1 MARIPEDDVDIY
13 HRYGLRVKDTYTR
26 APVVEML
33 PMSYMIDMTA
43 TEHMQ
48 IMTKFYSE
56 KVYAIEIT
64 ETKLDKLTTDLK
76 HFQEYI
82 RDPIEYREMRDR
94 ELNARKRNPAVQ
106 KAWANYKMLLKLS
119 AEGRTL
125 DID

>member
-1 MARIPEDDVDIY
+1 MTRIPEDDVDIY

-26 APVVEML
+26 SPVVEL
-33 PMSYMIDMTA
+33 PRSYMIDMTA

-48 IMTKFYSE
+48 MTKFYSE
-56 KVYAIEIT
+56 KVYSIEIT
-64 ETKLDKLTTDLK
+64 ETKLDRLTADLK

-94 ELNARKRNPAVQ
+94 ELNARKRNSAVR
-106 KAWANYKMLLKLS
+106 KAWDNYKMLLRLA

-125 DID
+125 DLD

>member
-33 PMSYMIDMTA
+33 PLSYMIDMTT

-48 IMTKFYSE
+48 MTKFYSE

-64 ETKLDKLTTDLK
+64 ETYLDRLTNDLK
-76 HFQEYI
+76 HFHEYI
-82 RDPIEYREMRDR
+82 RDPSEYREMRDR
-94 ELNARKRNPAVQ
+94 ELNTRKRNPAVQ
-106 KAWANYKMLLKLS
+106 KAWDNYKILLKLA
-119 AEGRTL
+119 AEGRTPDL
-125 DID
+125 D

>member
-33 PMSYMIDMTA
+33 PLSYMIDMTA

-48 IMTKFYSE
+48 MTKFYSE

-64 ETKLDKLTTDLK
+64 ETKLDRLTTDLK

-82 RDPIEYREMRDR
+82 RDPIEYRDMRDR
-94 ELNARKRNPAVQ
+94 ELTARKRNPAVR
-106 KAWANYKMLLKLS
+106 KAWANYKMLLRLA

-125 DID
+125 DLD

>member
-33 PMSYMIDMTA
+33 PLSYMIDMTT

-48 IMTKFYSE
+48 MTKFYSE

-64 ETKLDKLTTDLK
+64 ETYLDRLTNDLK
-76 HFQEYI
+76 HFHEYI
-82 RDPIEYREMRDR
+82 RDPSEYREMRDR
-94 ELNARKRNPAVQ
+94 ELNTRKRNPAVQ
-106 KAWANYKMLLKLS
+106 KAWDNYKMLLKLA
-119 AEGRTL
+119 AEGRTPDL
-125 DID
+125 D

>member
-26 APVVEML
+26 APVVEL
-33 PMSYMIDMTA
+33 PRSYMIDMTA

-48 IMTKFYSE
+48 MTKFYSE
-56 KVYAIEIT
+56 RIYSIEIT
-64 ETKLDKLTTDLK
+64 ETYLDRLTNDLK
-76 HFQEYI
+76 HFHEYI
-82 RDPIEYREMRDR
+82 KDPSEYREMRDR

-106 KAWANYKMLLKLS
+106 KAWANYKMLLRLA

-125 DID
+125 ALD

>member
-26 APVVEML
+26 APIVEL

-43 TEHMQ
+43 TEQMQ
-48 IMTKFYSE
+48 MTKFYSE

-64 ETKLDKLTTDLK
+64 ETYLDRLTNDLK
-76 HFQEYI
+76 HFHEYI
-82 RDPIEYREMRDR
+82 RDPSEYREMRDR
-94 ELNARKRNPAVQ
+94 ELNTRKRNPAVQ
-106 KAWANYKMLLKLS
+106 KAWDNYRMLLRLA

-125 DID
+125 DLD

>member
-13 HRYGLRVKDTYTR
+13 HRYGLRVKDTYTI

-33 PMSYMIDMTA
+33 PLSYMIDMTT

-48 IMTKFYSE
+48 MTKFYSE

-64 ETKLDKLTTDLK
+64 ETKLDRLTTDLK

-82 RDPIEYREMRDR
+82 RDPIEYRDMRDR
-94 ELNARKRNPAVQ
+94 ELTARKRNPAVR
-106 KAWANYKMLLKLS
+106 KAWANYKMLLKLA
-119 AEGRTL
+119 AEGRTPDL
-125 DID
+125 D